1 MILSPPWLR
10 DIRSIYVISASAI
23 GVILGNPSIS
33 VSIRICIIILLKHS
47 KHFRWFS
54 FVSILMF
61 ESNTKMSGTEFQSS
75 TNFYEHAHILC
86 LVELST
92 KIRESSDNILR
103 RPLLSR
109 PFPQESK
116 NHGNLNGNGQK
127 WNLWISYLLTQG
139 SWDLQIL
146 TDTQISIEK
155 VDWWCLGGKI

>member
-1 MILSPPWLR
+1 MIAWHQVNICYFS
-10 DIRSIYVISASAI
+10 ISNRSY
-23 GVILGNPSIS
+23 ILGNPSIS

-61 ESNTKMSGTEFQSS
+61 ELNTKMSGTEFQSS

-139 SWDLQIL
+139 SWDLQIS
-146 TDTQISIEK
+146 T
-155 VDWWCLGGKI
+155 VVKILI

>member
-1 MILSPPWLR
+1 MIFSPPWLR
-10 DIRSIYVISASAI
+10 DIRSIYVISASSAI

-61 ESNTKMSGTEFQSS
+61 ELNTKMSGTEFQSS
-75 TNFYEHAHILC
+75 INFYEHAHILC

-103 RPLLSR
+103 RPLLR
-109 PFPQESK
+109 PFPQVPK
-116 NHGNLNGNGQK
+116 NHVNLNGNGQR
-127 WNLWISYLLTQG
+127 WNLWISYLQG
-139 SWDLQIL
+139 VCINCHQ
-146 TDTQISIEK
+146 
-155 VDWWCLGGKI
+155 